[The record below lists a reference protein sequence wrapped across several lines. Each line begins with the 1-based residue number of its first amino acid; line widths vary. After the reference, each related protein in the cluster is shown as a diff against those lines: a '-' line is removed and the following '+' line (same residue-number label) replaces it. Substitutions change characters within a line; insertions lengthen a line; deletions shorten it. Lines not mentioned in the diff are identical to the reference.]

1 IVDSKVLHRTA
12 HSQHVAGL
20 ECSQPMLEG
29 TTFTQVRSE
38 DDVILVRGVGKG
50 EGVHTHFRR
59 KEQSVL
65 TGTMTE
71 SRLRREERTVDVVVV
86 VLSSDELEFG
96 GTKHLDHIGHEGGLL
111 SVVSGAWMRVMS

>member
-1 IVDSKVLHRTA
+1 MI
-12 HSQHVAGL
+12 
-20 ECSQPMLEG
+20 EG
-29 TTFTQVRSE
+29 TSFTLVRSE
-38 DDVILVRGVGKG
+38 DNVMLVRGVGKG
-50 EGVHTHFRR
+50 EGVHTHIRR

-71 SRLRREERTVDVVVV
+71 SRLQREEKTVDVVAL

>member
-1 IVDSKVLHRTA
+1 
-12 HSQHVAGL
+12 
-20 ECSQPMLEG
+20 MLQVII
-29 TTFTQVRSE
+29 FTQVRSE
-38 DDVILVRGVGKG
+38 DNVILVWGVGKG

-71 SRLRREERTVDVVVV
+71 SRLQREEKTVHVVAL

-96 GTKHLDHIGHEGGLL
+96 GTQHLDHIGHEGGLL